1 MEREKAHDER
11 VNEKRRRKVVKSVSR
26 RHGVQVQHGQL
37 AQNSLAA
44 RIAAEFGA
52 DAEKAHAEVAAVAGK
67 RKRSNSTANAF
78 DSDLLRQ
85 FVMEHPNRRTVIV
98 PANDD
103 DDDDDDDSDDDND
116 QPKKRM
122 AVRATD
128 DDDDD
133 AINEDGSEAP
143 ELMHADDIPATR
155 PKQKLRAIKIPRS
168 VAKKIKKM
176 SMQGRVSK
184 QVDMR
189 G

>member
-1 MEREKAHDER
+1 
-11 VNEKRRRKVVKSVSR
+11 VVKTVSR
-26 RHGVQVQHGQL
+26 RHGVPVQHGQL

-78 DSDLLRQ
+78 DSDVLRQ

-98 PANDD
+98 PANNDD
-103 DDDDDDDSDDDND
+103 ENDDDDDDDSDDND

-122 AVRATD
+122 AVRAAAD

-133 AINEDGSEAP
+133 DIDEDGSEAP
-143 ELMHADDIPATR
+143 ELMHADEIPVTR
-155 PKQKLRAIKIPRS
+155 PKQKLRAIKVPRS

-184 QVDMR
+184 QIDMR